1 MKRFLKSYGFFLA
14 VLGVNLLLALHRPGL
29 AQLSALNA
37 LRFLW
42 QVVLV
47 VPLVMVLIAL
57 FDAWVPR
64 KLVEE
69 RIGPSSGAQGPA
81 LAILLGTAA
90 AGPLYAAFSI
100 ALSLQQKGARLANL
114 VIFLG
119 TWATIKIP
127 MLLLESRFVGLRFTL
142 LRLGLTVPGVLAM
155 GFLMERWLPASASP
169 RSSS

>member
-1 MKRFLKSYGFFLA
+1 MKTFLKAYGFFLA
-14 VLGVNLLLALHRPGL
+14 ILGADLLLSLFSPTL
-29 AQLSALNA
+29 AWLSTRNA

-42 QVVLV
+42 EVLLI

-69 RIGPSSGAQGPA
+69 HIGPASGIRGAA

-90 AGPLYAAFSI
+90 AGPLYAAFPI
-100 ALSLQQKGARLANL
+100 AVSLQRKGARLANL

-127 MLLLESRFVGLRFTL
+127 MLLLESRFVGLRFAL
-142 LRLGLTVPGVLAM
+142 VRLALTVPGVLAM
-155 GFLMERWLPASASP
+155 GFLMERLMPSSASP
-169 RSSS
+169 RPTS

>member
-1 MKRFLKSYGFFLA
+1 MKTLLKSYGFFLA
-14 VLGVNLLLALHRPGL
+14 IVGVNLLLVFHRPDL
-29 AQLSALNA
+29 AQLSALNS

-57 FDAWVPR
+57 FDVWVPR

-69 RIGPSSGAQGPA
+69 RIGPSSGVLGAA

-90 AGPLYAAFSI
+90 AGPLYAAFPI
-100 ALSLQQKGARLANL
+100 ARSLQQKGARLANL

-142 LRLGLTVPGVLAM
+142 LRLALTVPGVLAM
-155 GFLMERWLPASASP
+155 GFLMERWLPSSASHRP
-169 RSSS
+169 SS

>member
-1 MKRFLKSYGFFLA
+1 MKALLKSYGFFLA
-14 VLGVNLLLALHRPGL
+14 IVGVNLLLVLHRPDL
-29 AQLSALNA
+29 VQLSALNA

-42 QVVLV
+42 QVLLV

-57 FDAWVPR
+57 FDEWVPR
-64 KLVEE
+64 KLVEA
-69 RIGPSSGAQGPA
+69 RIGPSSGALGAA

-90 AGPLYAAFSI
+90 AGPLYAAFPI

-142 LRLGLTVPGVLAM
+142 LRLALTVPGVLAM
-155 GFLMERWLPASASP
+155 GFLMERWLPSSASP
-169 RSSS
+169 PSSS